1 MALNV
6 QYDDIRTEVIAK
18 LGDQKEAMQSNLEK
32 MDSSVDSLRSVME
45 GDALEAYIAEYQ
57 NIVQKIYIK
66 LNNNLEEYKAQLES
80 VCAEFEALDSDMQSQ
95 LQSNSEEG

>member
-18 LGDQKEAMQSNLEK
+18 LGDQKVMMEDNLEK
-32 MDSSVDSLRSVME
+32 LDTSVTSLQSVME
-45 GDALEAYIAEYQ
+45 GDALEAYISEYQ
-57 NIVQKIYIK
+57 NIVQKIYLK

-95 LQSNSEEG
+95 LQSSGEEG